1 MSDLI
6 SKIATGESPVDV
18 TDEIKQILMQKALER
33 IETVRPAVVS
43 NMFDL
48 EDNVEEDW
56 VKTMKSYRQFIS
68 ESINIAGDFNGN
80 LYVNGSENQSKP
92 VGESFVADVIWE
104 GKLYRLE
111 VEGKMMSK
119 NELAE
124 NLQGDYPGAIVHNIY
139 PQTTSS
145 LKIKSS
151 QRYQPERLTWTD

>member
-1 MSDLI
+1 
-6 SKIATGESPVDV
+6 
-18 TDEIKQILMQKALER
+18 
-33 IETVRPAVVS
+33 
-43 NMFDL
+43 
-48 EDNVEEDW
+48 
-56 VKTMKSYRQFIS
+56 MKSYRQFIS

-80 LYVNGSENQSKP
+80 LYINGSENQSEP

-124 NLQGDYPGAIVHNIY
+124 NLQADYPGAIVHNIY